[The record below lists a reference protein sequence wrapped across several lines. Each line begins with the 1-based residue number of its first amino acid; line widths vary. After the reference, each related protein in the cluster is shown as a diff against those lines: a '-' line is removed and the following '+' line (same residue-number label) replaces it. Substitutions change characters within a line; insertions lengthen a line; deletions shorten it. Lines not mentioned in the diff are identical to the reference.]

1 MAILNPIFDYS
12 LWIIF
17 SIFVGVA
24 LALDLGVL
32 TKAAFIL
39 KERLQTS
46 QKKEKDELR
55 KQQQQK
61 KEESGYNAANNANT
75 RNSGYGDSKQV
86 SSPIPSASEVPVQ
99 GKKDSFPI
107 EPAKNI
113 DHNHHHQQNLQQSD
127 TFKHALHWTIVW
139 ISLAIVFAGIIYFIQ
154 GYDNAIL
161 FLTGYA
167 IEKSLSMDNM
177 FVFLIIFSS
186 LAIPYVYQHKVLM
199 VGIISAIAM
208 RIVLIVAGISLLETF
223 HWMVYVFGGLLLFTA
238 IRMIV
243 EKKEKKIEI
252 EKNIAVRILKKFV
265 PITPELHGNK
275 FLIRRKADMG
285 KVVTFATPMLV
296 ALVIV
301 EVTDLVFALD
311 SIPAILAITTDTFI
325 VITSNLFAIL
335 GLRSLYFLLA
345 GMMDRFYYL
354 KPGLAA
360 ILAFVGIK
368 IILSDFYKIPIHISV
383 LVIFSILGLVMVL
396 STIKSKKDKS
406 K

>member
-1 MAILNPIFDYS
+1 MVLPIPLYDYS
-12 LWIIF
+12 LWILF
-17 SIFVGVA
+17 SLFVGIA
-24 LALDLGVL
+24 LALDLGLL
-32 TKAAFIL
+32 TKITSIMRVGSKRPEIL
-39 KERLQTS
+39 HVEEN
-46 QKKEKDELR
+46 KEKQEENKDNTDIDSVDINSEKRSVVDELPLDFIPKQSTETNYSDQDDSR
-55 KQQQQK
+55 K
-61 KEESGYNAANNANT
+61 ST
-75 RNSGYGDSKQV
+75 
-86 SSPIPSASEVPVQ
+86 
-99 GKKDSFPI
+99 
-107 EPAKNI
+107 
-113 DHNHHHQQNLQQSD
+113 

-139 ISLAIVFAGIIYFIQ
+139 ISLAIVFAGIIYYTQ
-154 GYDNAIL
+154 GYENALL

-186 LAIPYVYQHKVLM
+186 LGIPYAFQHKVLM
-199 VGIISAIAM
+199 VGILSAIGM
-208 RIVLIVAGISLLETF
+208 RIVLILAGISLLETF

-238 IRMIV
+238 IRVLV

-275 FLIRRKADMG
+275 FLIKKKSNLD
-285 KVVTFATPMLV
+285 KIVTYATPMLV
-296 ALVIV
+296 ALIII
-301 EVTDLVFALD
+301 EATDLVFALD

-345 GMMDRFYYL
+345 GMMDEFYYL

-368 IILSDFYKIPIHISV
+368 IIISDYFKIPLPISISIIFGILAV
-383 LVIFSILGLVMVL
+383 VVIL
-396 STIKSKKDKS
+396 STLRSKKIRKEE
-406 K
+406 KIN